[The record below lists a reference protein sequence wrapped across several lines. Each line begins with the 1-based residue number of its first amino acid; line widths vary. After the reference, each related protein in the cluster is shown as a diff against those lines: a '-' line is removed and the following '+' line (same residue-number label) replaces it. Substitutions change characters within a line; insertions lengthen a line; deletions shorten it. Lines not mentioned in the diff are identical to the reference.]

1 MHLGFTF
8 LIVLLIY
15 SVSESALSNAP
26 GTPEWQVKGAEEQ
39 LAQDLSRLLLFPSIK
54 GGYSDTT
61 LVIPACGRE
70 R

>member
-1 MHLGFTF
+1 MHLRFTF

-15 SVSESALSNAP
+15 SVSESALSNASE
-26 GTPEWQVKGAEEQ
+26 TPEGQVKGAEEQ
-39 LAQDLSRLLLFPSIK
+39 LAQDLPRLLLFPSIK
-54 GGYSDTT
+54 VGYSDTT